1 MERCWEAQEALALTT
16 VLLDMMEQTLNLEA
30 VVEVLV
36 GGTIRAQTTEEIQC
50 MVAVVEQQVP
60 KAVIPLDDMVVY
72 GESYGAAPEVPK
84 MMEPL
89 ENMVLETA
97 AGVVVQMSAMPE
109 RKMVVRE
116 AHQEA
121 EEAQGERAEMALL
134 ELLVA
139 MVKLAG
145 KVK

>member
-1 MERCWEAQEALALTT
+1 
-16 VLLDMMEQTLNLEA
+16 
-30 VVEVLV
+30 
-36 GGTIRAQTTEEIQC
+36 

-60 KAVIPLDDMVVY
+60 KEVIPLDDMVVY

-116 AHQEA
+116 ALLPEA
-121 EEAQGERAEMALL
+121 EAAEEPEEMALGL
-134 ELLVA
+134 RSVV
-139 MVKLAG
+139 MVKLVDEAKLEYGVG
-145 KVK
+145 K